1 MWFKGKREEYNGIT
15 LGEWLDKHREDFKA
29 VDIEIY
35 AGKANVYGPVCYSY
49 GIGNI
54 RYGCIHEYKDN
65 VVRDAIDIH
74 KGGRLD
80 KVMVFIAK

>member
-1 MWFKGKREEYNGIT
+1 MWFKKVEKGISCIT

-35 AGKANVYGPVCYSY
+35 AGKGKVYESVCYSY

-54 RYGCIHEYKDN
+54 RYGHIQEYKN
-65 VVRDAIDIH
+65 SVVVDTIDIH
-74 KGGRLD
+74 KGGGLD

>member
-1 MWFKGKREEYNGIT
+1 MWFKKVEKGISCIT
-15 LGEWLDKHREDFKA
+15 LGEWLDSHREDFKA

-35 AGKANVYGPVCYSY
+35 AGKANVYETVCYSY

-54 RYGCIHEYKDN
+54 RYGHIHEYKDN
-65 VVRDAIDIH
+65 IVNDTIDIH

>member
-1 MWFKGKREEYNGIT
+1 MWFKKVEKGISCIT
-15 LGEWLDKHREDFKA
+15 LGEWLDKYKEDFKA

-35 AGKANVYGPVCYSY
+35 AGKGRIYESVCYSY

-54 RYGCIHEYKDN
+54 RYGLIQEYKDS
-65 VVRDAIDIH
+65 VVVDIIDIH

>member
-35 AGKANVYGPVCYSY
+35 AGKANVYGSVCYSY
-49 GIGNI
+49 GIDNI
-54 RYGCIHEYKDN
+54 RYGHIQEYKDN
-65 VVRDAIDIH
+65 AVIDTISIH